1 MAGTFLAKCP
11 LRERNHWERT
21 GKWRIEGE
29 SGAPYLTLPHDGE
42 IMNNLINVSC
52 PQVGSMNP
60 TNRGY
65 LETGSKRSI
74 FIE

>member
-1 MAGTFLAKCP
+1 MSVKREKPLGTDGEVAD
-11 LRERNHWERT
+11 T
-21 GKWRIEGE
+21 GK